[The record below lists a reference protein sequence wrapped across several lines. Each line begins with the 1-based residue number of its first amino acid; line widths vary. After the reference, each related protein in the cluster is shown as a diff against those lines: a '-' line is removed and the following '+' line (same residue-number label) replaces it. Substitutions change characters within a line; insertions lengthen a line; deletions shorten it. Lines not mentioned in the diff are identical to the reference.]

1 MRIPF
6 HSPSTGA
13 APDMSGI
20 DIYGSSFV
28 VFCIDV
34 DSDDDDD
41 DDNNDEKEDDGKVDI
56 ILFL

>member
-1 MRIPF
+1 MA
-6 HSPSTGA
+6 PSLER
-13 APDMSGI
+13 APDRNGI

-41 DDNNDEKEDDGKVDI
+41 NDDEKEDDGKVDI